1 MLRIRNA
8 SHHHIIADEQH
19 YYSESSI
26 VQASNGD
33 LLATSPDNRGLAHT
47 DAGSIVLSRSRDG
60 GRTWLNQPRRYI
72 FKAGISDGY
81 SSGPLSLLA
90 DGTLLCHADHVRYLV
105 RVGDISYIAPR
116 GSSEHDTVY
125 VTRSHDSGQTWDT
138 PWPARTIPMQGCFV
152 RDGILELPDGTLLM
166 PLSGTRR
173 TISQRLPNDDD
184 AFRSYLLRSDDR
196 GETWYYYS
204 TIALDT
210 AGILNLWEPTITRL
224 PSGRIVALLR
234 SDYVHM
240 IAPPGGELYCCHSD
254 DDGASWSIP
263 HRTPLWGYPAD
274 LITMR
279 DGNVLATYGYRRDPL
294 SVRVAFSKDG
304 LVWRPEDMAVLR
316 ELPLRSIERTGPDF
330 AALSPSPELSTLN
343 VGFRHVGYP
352 DSKELAGG
360 RMLTVYHMW
369 DEELRQSVECTV
381 YEIDVD
387 PACTSGGSC

>member
-1 MLRIRNA
+1 MLRVGNV
-8 SHHHIIADEQH
+8 SHYRVIADEEH

-26 VQASNGD
+26 VQTANGD

-47 DAGSIVLSRSRDG
+47 DAGSVVLSRSKDM
-60 GRTWLNQPRRYI
+60 GRTWTNHPRR
-72 FKAGISDGY
+72 FVFTAGASDGY

-90 DGTLLCHADHVRYLV
+90 DGTVLCHADHVRYLV
-105 RVGDISYIAPR
+105 RAGHTSYIAPR

-125 VTRSHDSGQTWDT
+125 LTRSSDGGETWAP
-138 PWPARTIPMQGCFV
+138 PWPVRTIPMQGCFV

-196 GETWYYYS
+196 GDTWYYYS
-204 TIALDT
+204 TIALDP

-240 IAPPGGELYCCHSD
+240 IAPPGGDLYCCYSD
-254 DDGASWSIP
+254 DDGASWGIP
-263 HRTPLWGYPAD
+263 HRTSLWGYPAD
-274 LITMR
+274 LITTKN
-279 DGNVLATYGYRRDPL
+279 GGVFVTYGYRRDPL
-294 SVRVAFSKDG
+294 SIRVALSEDG
-304 LVWRPEDMAVLR
+304 ITWHRENAAVLR
-316 ELPLRSIERTGPDF
+316 EIPLRHQEQAGPDF
-330 AALSPSPELSTLN
+330 AALSASPELSTLN

-352 DSKELAGG
+352 DSKQLTDG
-360 RMLTVYHMW
+360 RIVTVYHLW
-369 DEELRQSVECTV
+369 DEGLRQCVECTV
-381 YEIDVD
+381 YEVEVQ
-387 PACTSGGSC
+387 